1 MKISKVLV
9 VYYTRTGNTEKMAR
23 AIAEGIESAGAEA
36 VLKSVYSVRNED
48 ILEADAIIAGSPT
61 QNKRVPSKMMAF
73 INDMKDLELDGKT
86 GAAFGSYGWSGEA
99 VGILNDELE
108 KIGIKLADKG
118 LRIKRTPKDKDLDR
132 CRALGKRVAEAAS

>member
-1 MKISKVLV
+1 MLV
-9 VYYTRTGNTEKMAR
+9 VYYTRTGNTGKMAK
-23 AIAEGIESAGAEA
+23 AIAEGAESAGAEA
-36 VLKSVYSVRNED
+36 VLKSVYSVKNED

-73 INDMKDLELDGKT
+73 INDMKDLELDGKI

-108 KIGIKLADKG
+108 KLGIKLVSKGIRVRREPGEAD
-118 LRIKRTPKDKDLDR
+118 LRDLKE
-132 CRALGKRVAEAAS
+132 LGRKVAEVAG

>member
-9 VYYTRTGNTEKMAR
+9 VYYSRTGNTEKMAR

-36 VLKSVYSVRNED
+36 VLKSVYSVKNED

-73 INDMKDLELDGKT
+73 INDMKDLELDGKI

-132 CRALGKRVAEAAS
+132 CRELGKRVAEGAS